1 MESSRA
7 LQPDTVAGF
16 QREAEVP
23 DPSDRRPAAAAE
35 APAEIEA
42 AKPEV
47 EAPDAWKRVE
57 LARHKDRARMLDY
70 VARMFED
77 FVELHGDRLDGD
89 DSAMIG
95 GLARFNDRTVVV
107 VGQHKGATTED
118 KVRRNF
124 GMARPNGYRKALR
137 LFELAERLQLPIVT
151 LVDTPAADPHPDSE
165 RGGQGHAIAHNILR
179 MLSIKTP
186 IFSAV
191 LGEGGSGG
199 ALGIAVADR
208 IVMMENAIYVVCPPE
223 RCAEILWKDVDR
235 RQIAAS
241 AMNVTAAD
249 LLRLGVVDAV
259 IPEPGGGA
267 HIDPDGASD
276 NLAKELESFLTSV
289 GAGKHSPVAR
299 QERFRAIGQWEEAAA
314 QAASE

>member
-1 MESSRA
+1 
-7 LQPDTVAGF
+7 
-16 QREAEVP
+16 
-23 DPSDRRPAAAAE
+23 
-35 APAEIEA
+35 
-42 AKPEV
+42 
-47 EAPDAWKRVE
+47 
-57 LARHKDRARMLDY
+57 MLDY
-70 VARMFED
+70 VARIFED
-77 FVELHGDRLDGD
+77 FIELHGDRLAGD
-89 DSAMIG
+89 DSALIG
-95 GLARFNDRTVVV
+95 GLARFKDRTVVV
-107 VGQHKGATTED
+107 VGQHKGASTED

-137 LFELAERLQLPIVT
+137 LFEMAERLQLPIVT

-165 RGGQGHAIAHNILR
+165 RGGQGPAIAQNILR
-179 MLSIKTP
+179 MLSMKTP

-235 RQIAAS
+235 RQLAAS

-259 IPEPGGGA
+259 VSEPGGGA
-267 HIDPDGASD
+267 HLDPDGAAA
-276 NLAKELESFLTSV
+276 NLSTELEAFLN
-289 GAGKHSPVAR
+289 GLEDGPHSPAAR
-299 QERFRAIGQWEEAAA
+299 QARFRSIGQWQEAAA
-314 QAASE
+314 RSAST